1 MRHVSAWRNIR
12 GHTMEYMQ
20 DKVEKYIKDNNITK
34 KHFAE
39 MICVTPSHLYSWLGG
54 KQKFDKTLLKRVRS
68 FLDGERNINNPYVVQ
83 KTVANKH
90 RYSYRT
96 NSGIRYS
103 HDTITCSNCG
113 KSWVDQEK
121 KYCPRCR
128 CELIYESE

>member
-90 RYSYRT
+90 RYMT
-96 NSGIRYS
+96 LLLVQTVVNLGWIKKKNIVQ
-103 HDTITCSNCG
+103 D
-113 KSWVDQEK
+113 VDAN
-121 KYCPRCR
+121 
-128 CELIYESE
+128 